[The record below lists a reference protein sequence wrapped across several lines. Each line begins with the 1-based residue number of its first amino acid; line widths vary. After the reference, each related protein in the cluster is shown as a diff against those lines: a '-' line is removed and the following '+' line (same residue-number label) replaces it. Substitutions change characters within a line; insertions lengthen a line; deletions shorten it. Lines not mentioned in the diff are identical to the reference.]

1 MLIRILLAAGA
12 LLAVFI
18 IIVALQPGEFRVARS
33 ATVDAPPPAVFAQVN
48 DLHSWEAW
56 SPWAKID
63 PNAKTTYGGPPAGL
77 GARFAWSGNN
87 KVGAG
92 RMEII
97 ESRPNELVR
106 LRLDF
111 ERPMKGTNIADF
123 TFQPDGYQTRVTWSM
138 SGQKNFLAKA
148 FGLFVNCDKMV
159 GDQFDQGL
167 AQLNSTVRAVAV
179 K

>member
-12 LLAVFI
+12 LLAVL
-18 IIVALQPGEFRVARS
+18 IIVVAMQPADFRVMRS
-33 ATVDAPPPAVFAQVN
+33 ATVDAPPPSVFAQVN
-48 DLHSWEAW
+48 DLRSWEAW
-56 SPWAKID
+56 SPWAKLD
-63 PNAKTTYGGPPAGL
+63 PNARTTYNGPRAGL
-77 GARFAWSGNN
+77 GAGSAWSGNN
-87 KVGAG
+87 QVGAG

-123 TFQPDGYQTRVTWSM
+123 TFQPDGYQTRVTWAM

-159 GDQFDQGL
+159 GDQFDKGL
-167 AQLNSTVRAVAV
+167 AQLNSMVRAVPV